1 VDGAQGA
8 LIRPEWI
15 RGREHTSVSPPGCAG
30 DPHVGIT
37 AERLIRKSRSREA
50 ETR

>member
-15 RGREHTSVSPPGCAG
+15 RGCELTSESPLRYVGVTIHVEKAHTSVQEP
-30 DPHVGIT
+30 
-37 AERLIRKSRSREA
+37 
-50 ETR
+50 